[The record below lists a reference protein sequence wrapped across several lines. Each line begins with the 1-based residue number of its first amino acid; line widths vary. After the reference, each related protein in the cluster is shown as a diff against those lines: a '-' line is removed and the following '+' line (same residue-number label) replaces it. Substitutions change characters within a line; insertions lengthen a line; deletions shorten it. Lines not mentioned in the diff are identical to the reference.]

1 MFTGIVEHV
10 GRVEAL
16 DKSAVGKDALDK
28 SAVEKGA
35 LEGALETGTAGGRL
49 RVHAGPLA
57 ASLAVSGSIAVNG
70 CCLTIVEISGEVFA
84 ADLSSETLRCTS
96 FAEIKAGTRVNLER
110 PLTAGKEFGGHFV
123 QGHVDGI
130 GRVAQWEERREADG
144 ANWWLGVRLPRELV
158 RYVAM
163 KGSIAI
169 DGISLT
175 VANIADDT
183 VEVAIIPFS
192 YANTNLQALR
202 VGDAVNLEADI
213 LAKYLERLL
222 EARRPAASA
231 ALSVERLVE
240 EGF

>member
-1 MFTGIVEHV
+1 MFTGIIEHV
-10 GRVEAL
+10 GRVEAFEER
-16 DKSAVGKDALDK
+16 AVKKEALDN
-28 SAVEKGA
+28 SAFGKAA
-35 LEGALETGTAGGRL
+35 LDSALDRAAQAGHL

-57 ASLAVSGSIAVNG
+57 ASLAVSNSIAVNG
-70 CCLTIVEISGEVFA
+70 CCLTVVEVSGETFA
-84 ADLSSETLRCTS
+84 ADLSSETLRRTS
-96 FAEIKAGTRVNLER
+96 FGEIKPGTLVNLER

-130 GRVAQWEERREADG
+130 GRVTRWEAEG
-144 ANWWLGVRLPRELV
+144 ANWWLAVRVPRELA

-163 KGSIAI
+163 KGSISI

-175 VANIADDT
+175 VANLTGDI
-183 VEVAIIPFS
+183 VEAAIIPFT

-213 LAKYLERLL
+213 LAKYVERIL
-222 EARRPAASA
+222 EARHPAPAST
-231 ALSVERLVE
+231 LTVERLVE